1 MIPEPDIPFQEGKLA
16 RLRTLFLFASPMLVA
31 CPWSYGLTSFL
42 HAKEAALALWVL
54 VLLPLWLAARPPRA
68 AGRDFALALAAF
80 FLFLAGMALFES
92 GELTWWTRAALVR
105 AGLLLSGLL
114 LSADLLRDKNDEGL
128 LRAVLLSGAAVSAL
142 AVLQYAGMLPRLFPV
157 FPGYD
162 QPAYSVF
169 GNQDLLGGYAALA
182 LAAGVGLL
190 FRRLAGRCS
199 PGWPM
204 LPADLSAA
212 LCCTGGLA
220 VSMSRSAWLAAA
232 VGGAVAAVSA
242 LFRRGIP
249 WRRRIAAGA
258 VLAALMLPALPL
270 LSSVLARVDATFD
283 AGDTGYH
290 VRRWLW
296 AGAWDM
302 FLDRPATGAGLGDFA
317 RESPWHLGRVLWA
330 DGGGRYTHNDLHA
343 DNAHGEP
350 LQFLAENGLMGAAA
364 LAGLAAFWFWNL
376 RRGRLRRPSAGAL
389 GALAAIAVFC
399 CMNAGLKSVPHAWAG
414 LLLLCGAGTQG
425 PSETSVPGGRGGET
439 AFRCA
444 AAFLVCAAV
453 AGCLWGVVRPSWLL
467 RHAEDLHLAGDPGAD
482 TAYRRMFSG
491 AWPPPQ
497 SWEDHAILLLA
508 RGRPSEALGRLAAGR
523 RDTDTGRLHLL
534 RAEALHALG
543 RREEARAAAVECVF
557 RWPGNGRAWEILR
570 AAGRPGEWA
579 RWEERRRAR
588 EASGGL

>member
-1 MIPEPDIPFQEGKLA
+1 MIPEPDISRQNGKLA
-16 RLRTLFLFASPMLVA
+16 RLRTLLLFASPVLVA

-54 VLLPLWLAARPPRA
+54 VMLPLWLAARPPRA

-80 FLFLAGMALFES
+80 FLLLAGMAFLET

-105 AGLLLSGLL
+105 AGLLVSGLL
-114 LSADLLRDKNDEGL
+114 LAADLLGRDNEEGL
-128 LRAVLLSGAAVSAL
+128 LRAVLVSGAAASAL

-190 FRRLAGRCS
+190 VRGTAEGCFPRRPL
-199 PGWPM
+199 
-204 LPADLSAA
+204 LLADLSAA

-220 VSMSRSAWLAAA
+220 VSMSRSAWLAAV
-232 VGGAVAAVSA
+232 VGGAVAAVAA
-242 LFRRGIP
+242 LSRGEIP

-258 VLAALMLPALPL
+258 VLAALMLPALPVL
-270 LSSVLARVDATFD
+270 PPVLARVDATFD

-317 RESPWHLGRVLWA
+317 RESPWHLGCVLWA
-330 DGGGRYTHNDLHA
+330 DGGGRYTHNELHA

-350 LQFLAENGLMGAAA
+350 LQFLAENGLAGAAA
-364 LAGLAAFWFWNL
+364 LAALAAFWFWSL
-376 RRGRLRRPSAGAL
+376 RRGLLRSPSAGAL
-389 GALAAIAVFC
+389 GALAALAVFC

-414 LLLLCGAGTQG
+414 LLLCGAGTQR
-425 PSETSVPGGRGGET
+425 PSASAAPGGRGGET
-439 AFRCA
+439 TLRWATAF
-444 AAFLVCAAV
+444 FVCAAV
-453 AGCLWGVVRPSWLL
+453 AACFWGGVRPSRLL

-482 TAYRRMFSG
+482 AAYRRVFSG

-508 RGRPSEALGRLAAGR
+508 QGRPSEALGRLAAGR
-523 RDTDTGRLHLL
+523 RDADTGRLHLL

-543 RREEARAAAVECVF
+543 RGEEARAAAVECVF
-557 RWPGNGRAWEILR
+557 RWPGNARAWEILR
-570 AAGRPGEWA
+570 VTGRAGEWEH
-579 RWEERRRAR
+579 WEERRRAR
-588 EASGGL
+588 EAKGS

>member
-1 MIPEPDIPFQEGKLA
+1 MIPEPDIPRQNGKLA
-16 RLRTLFLFASPMLVA
+16 RLRTLFLFASPVLVA

-54 VLLPLWLAARPPRA
+54 LMLPLWLAACPPRA

-80 FLFLAGMALFES
+80 FLFLAGMAFLET

-105 AGLLLSGLL
+105 AGLLVFGLL
-114 LSADLLRDKNDEGL
+114 LAADLLDRDSEEGL

-190 FRRLAGRCS
+190 VRGMAEGCFPRWSLF
-199 PGWPM
+199 
-204 LPADLSAA
+204 LADLSAA

-232 VGGAVAAVSA
+232 AGGAVAAVAA
-242 LFRRGIP
+242 LSRGEIP

-258 VLAALMLPALPL
+258 VLAALMLPALPVL
-270 LSSVLARVDATFD
+270 PPVLARVDATFD

-330 DGGGRYTHNDLHA
+330 DGGGRYTHNELHA

-350 LQFLAENGLMGAAA
+350 LQFLAENGLVGVAVLAA
-364 LAGLAAFWFWNL
+364 LAAFWLWNL

-389 GALAAIAVFC
+389 GALAALAVFC

-414 LLLLCGAGTQG
+414 LLLLCGAGIEGAAT
-425 PSETSVPGGRGGET
+425 PGGRGGET
-439 AFRCA
+439 TLRCA
-444 AAFLVCAAV
+444 AALFVCAAV
-453 AGCLWGVVRPSWLL
+453 VGCFWGGVRPSRLL

-482 TAYRRMFSG
+482 AAYRRVFSG

-508 RGRPSEALGRLAAGR
+508 QGRPSEALGRLAAGR
-523 RDTDTGRLHLL
+523 RDADTGRLHLL

-543 RREEARAAAVECVF
+543 RGEEARAAAVECVF
-557 RWPGNGRAWEILR
+557 RWPDSVRAWEILR
-570 AAGRPGEWA
+570 VTSRAGEWEH
-579 RWEERRRAR
+579 WEERRRAR
-588 EASGGL
+588 EAKGS

>member
-1 MIPEPDIPFQEGKLA
+1 MIPEPDIPPQDGKLA
-16 RLRTLFLFASPMLVA
+16 RLRTVFLFASPVLVA

-54 VLLPLWLAARPPRA
+54 VMLPLWLAARPPRA

-80 FLFLAGMALFES
+80 FVFLAGMAFLES

-105 AGLLLSGLL
+105 AGLLISGLL
-114 LSADLLRDKNDEGL
+114 LVADLLGRDSDEGL

-142 AVLQYAGMLPRLFPV
+142 AVLQYAGRLPRLFPV

-182 LAAGVGLL
+182 LAAGIGLL
-190 FRRLAGRCS
+190 SRRLAEGCRAGRT
-199 PGWPM
+199 GAF
-204 LPADLSAA
+204 ADLLAA

-232 VGGAVAAVSA
+232 VGGAVAAASA
-242 LFRRGIP
+242 LCRRGIP

-258 VLAALMLPALPL
+258 VLAALVLPALPV
-270 LSSVLARVDATFD
+270 LSPVLARVDATFD

-330 DGGGRYTHNDLHA
+330 DGGGRHTHNELHA

-350 LQFLAENGLMGAAA
+350 LQFLAENGLAGAAA
-364 LAGLAAFWFWNL
+364 LAALAAFWLGNL
-376 RRGRLRRPSAGAL
+376 RRGRFRRPSAGVL
-389 GALAAIAVFC
+389 GALAALAVFC

-414 LLLLCGAGTQG
+414 LLLLCGAGTQR
-425 PSETSVPGGRGGET
+425 PAETAVSGGRAGEGGL
-439 AFRCA
+439 RCA
-444 AAFLVCAAV
+444 AALLVCAAV
-453 AGCLWGVVRPSWLL
+453 AGCFWGVVRPSRLL

-482 TAYRRMFSG
+482 AAYRRVFSG

-497 SWEDHAILLLA
+497 AGEDHAILLLSQ
-508 RGRPSEALGRLAAGR
+508 GRPSEALGRLAAGR
-523 RDTDTGRLHLL
+523 RDADTGRLHLL

-543 RREEARAAAVECVF
+543 RGEEARAAAVECVF
-557 RWPGNGRAWEILR
+557 RWPGNARAWEILR
-570 AAGRPGEWA
+570 VTGRAGEWEH
-579 RWEERRRAR
+579 WEARRRAR
-588 EASGGL
+588 EAKGS